1 MYDRWVHGAKEG
13 KVSGIVLLDLSAAFD
28 LVSPSILLEKMKVYE
43 VERDLLEWMESY
55 LTERR
60 QAVWID
66 HTYSDW
72 LDVNI
77 GVPQGSIL
85 GPLLF
90 IIFANDLPYSLSCE
104 LDQYADDSTM
114 TSTKG
119 AIDDINIELNEN
131 CERVSTWMVEN
142 ELCLNADKTHLM
154 VGGTSQRL
162 HIVKPDENL
171 DITMDG
177 FRLTESE
184 EKCEKLLGVTLQP
197 NLKWT
202 KHVQEV
208 QSKLKDRLT
217 GLMKTRFIVTYPFR
231 KTVAEGICTSVLTYC
246 IPAWG
251 GLDKGDLQVMQNKA
265 AQIVM
270 NLPPRSNR
278 KMMYTSLGWLTVN
291 QLIFFHSVLAVT

>member
-1 MYDRWVHGAKEG
+1 
-13 KVSGIVLLDLSAAFD
+13 
-28 LVSPSILLEKMKVYE
+28 
-43 VERDLLEWMESY
+43 
-55 LTERR
+55 
-60 QAVWID
+60 
-66 HTYSDW
+66 
-72 LDVNI
+72 
-77 GVPQGSIL
+77 
-85 GPLLF
+85 
-90 IIFANDLPYSLSCE
+90 
-104 LDQYADDSTM
+104 
-114 TSTKG
+114 
-119 AIDDINIELNEN
+119 
-131 CERVSTWMVEN
+131 
-142 ELCLNADKTHLM
+142 M

-197 NLKWT
+197 NLKWN

-231 KTVAEGICTSVLTYC
+231 KIVAEGIFTNVLTYC

-251 GLDKGDLQVMQNKA
+251 GLDKGDLQDLQVMQNKA

-291 QLIFFHSVLAVT
+291 QLIFFHSVLAVSTIRKTSEPEYLASYLSNDNFRGKIIVPQTTLTLAKRSFCFRGAEAWNIVPEEIRSLEKIDSFKRELKKWTLTNVDKFT